1 MELRKIQSIRSITI
15 PIFSEDTIK
24 ETYRDTEMVKIFI
37 WLKILGVVVLVDR
50 EGLAEM
56 FAVLI
61 SSFLKVVRQTP
72 RQTNTGERTVCVL
85 VFL

>member
-1 MELRKIQSIRSITI
+1 
-15 PIFSEDTIK
+15 
-24 ETYRDTEMVKIFI
+24 MVKIFI
-37 WLKILGVVVLVDR
+37 WLEILGVVVLVDR

-56 FAVLI
+56 FAVFI

-72 RQTNTGERTVCVL
+72 RQTNTGERTVCEL